1 MNRKSTFK
9 ILVIDDEADM
19 LKAIRLTINVQE
31 PDWDVIEADSVEK
44 GLAQIDSENPDLV
57 LLDLRMPRVSGFD
70 VLKKLRLYSNIP
82 VIVLTVESD
91 ELIEV
96 KALEIGADDFITKP
110 FGNLELIAHIRS
122 VLRRAEGFDIIKNET
137 LKTGNLE
144 INFNNHSVNKD
155 NRLINLTSTEFAFL
169 ELLSRNK
176 GQVIPFE
183 VILGKIWG
191 QYALENRDY
200 LKVYIRKLRV
210 KLEDDPSNPQF
221 LKTVNGLGYK
231 FTDTTE
237 NC

>member
-1 MNRKSTFK
+1 MNRKSTVK

-31 PDWDVIEADSVEK
+31 PEWEVIEAESGGK
-44 GLAQIDSENPDLV
+44 GLSLIDSEKPDMV
-57 LLDLRMPRVSGFD
+57 LLDLRMPRMSGFD

-122 VLRRAEGFDIIKNET
+122 VLRRAEGFDIIKNEII
-137 LKTGNLE
+137 KTGNLE
-144 INFNNHSVNKD
+144 INFNNHTINKD
-155 NRLINLTSTEFAFL
+155 NRLISLTSTEFAFL
-169 ELLSRNK
+169 ELLARNK

-221 LKTVNGLGYK
+221 LKTVNGLGYT

-237 NC
+237 DG

>member
-1 MNRKSTFK
+1 MNHNSTLK

-31 PDWDVIEADSVEK
+31 PEWEVIEADSGEK
-44 GLAQIDSENPDLV
+44 GLALIDREKPDLV
-57 LLDLRMPRVSGFD
+57 LLDLRMPRMSGFD
-70 VLKKLRLYSNIP
+70 VLEKLRLYSNVP

-122 VLRRAEGFDIIKNET
+122 VIRRAEGFEVITNET

-144 INFNNHSVNKD
+144 INFNNHTVNKD
-155 NRLINLTSTEFAFL
+155 NRLISLTSTEFAFL
-169 ELLSRNK
+169 ELLARNK

-191 QYALENRDY
+191 QYALDNRDY

-221 LKTVNGLGYK
+221 LQTVNGLGYK
-231 FTDTTE
+231 FLDNSE
-237 NC
+237 RN